1 MWWAMPV
8 ILRQDDCELQ
18 VSLGYIIRCYFRKEV
33 SKLGVVVCASNPST

>member
-1 MWWAMPV
+1 MWWFMPV

-33 SKLGVVVCASNPST
+33 GKPGVVVRAFNPST